1 MWEFNYVVCFVK
13 GKTRLKFCLEY
24 FTWFVCV
31 DGLFADG
38 EPIHHDLLKAIEVP
52 LRDEEHITFG
62 TGVDG
67 FPAFVLFRG
76 HDIKIPYKV
85 LLPDRLYSDFSIL
98 VTIKP
103 DNNEGIFL
111 TFPRHTCLFQLLAAI
126 SPSCLSSCLCRW
138 LSVCRGWPSGDS
150 GPVWSAN
157 WSCCRAR
164 PERNLTLPFSTR
176 RPFHVQGKNKH
187 LLFIKPMQIHLSV

>member
-1 MWEFNYVVCFVK
+1 
-13 GKTRLKFCLEY
+13 
-24 FTWFVCV
+24 VCV

-111 TFPRHTCLFQLLAAI
+111 LTFPRHTCF
-126 SPSCLSSCLCRW
+126 
-138 LSVCRGWPSGDS
+138 V
-150 GPVWSAN
+150 
-157 WSCCRAR
+157 
-164 PERNLTLPFSTR
+164 
-176 RPFHVQGKNKH
+176 
-187 LLFIKPMQIHLSV
+187 